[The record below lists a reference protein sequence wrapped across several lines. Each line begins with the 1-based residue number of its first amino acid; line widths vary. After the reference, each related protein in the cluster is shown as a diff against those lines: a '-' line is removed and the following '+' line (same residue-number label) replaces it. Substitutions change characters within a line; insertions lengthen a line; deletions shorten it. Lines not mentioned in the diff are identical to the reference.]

1 MRTTMLR
8 DLEGRVHFIPN
19 GEIKAVTNRTYI
31 WGRAVIEV
39 PVAYTEN
46 VDRVMG
52 ILLGV
57 AEDFRSDPEFAD
69 SVTDDPIMLGVD
81 RFTDYGVV
89 IKFMMK
95 TEPEQMFAV
104 RRQMLRRIKNK
115 FDEVG
120 IEISV
125 PHRVI
130 HQQ

>member
-46 VDRVMG
+46 VDRVMEV
-52 ILLGV
+52 LLGV
-57 AEDFRSDPEFAD
+57 AEDFRADPEYVD
-69 SVTDDPIMLGVD
+69 SVTDHPIMLGVD

-95 TEPEQMFAV
+95 TRPDQMFPV
-104 RRQMLRRIKNK
+104 RREMLRRIKNK

>member
-1 MRTTMLR
+1 
-8 DLEGRVHFIPN
+8 
-19 GEIKAVTNRTYI
+19 
-31 WGRAVIEV
+31 
-39 PVAYTEN
+39 
-46 VDRVMG
+46 
-52 ILLGV
+52 
-57 AEDFRSDPEFAD
+57 
-69 SVTDDPIMLGVD
+69 
-81 RFTDYGVV
+81 
-89 IKFMMK
+89 MMK